1 MSDKKKDEA
10 KRGKSKESKKS
21 KKSKKKPDEHEKDN
35 SDNYQAESSSILS
48 TRAYLE
54 QNVTPIIQEAMI
66 ECAKKRP
73 SNPIEFIGH
82 YLLDYSKGK

>member
-1 MSDKKKDEA
+1 MSDQDKDEV
-10 KRGKSKESKKS
+10 KTGKSKGSKKS
-21 KKSKKKPDEHEKDN
+21 KKSKKKSEKKDEIDN
-35 SDNYQAESSSILS
+35 SDNYQQSSSIIS

-73 SNPIEFIGH
+73 SNPIEFIGN
-82 YLLDYSKGK
+82 YLLNRSKGK